1 MKILLLNQCF
11 YPDVVA
17 TAQYTSD
24 LASMLT
30 GRGHQVTVI
39 ASNRGYDD
47 PSNRFPGKESWN
59 GVQIVRVPCLATGK
73 GKRWK
78 RALNIA
84 SFFLTCCSRLL
95 LIQKFEVVIALTS
108 PPLISAL
115 AAMFIRIRGGRFIF
129 WIMDLNPDE
138 AIAAGWLKEGSRT
151 ARLLESVLRFSANT
165 ADRVVVLDRFMSD
178 RMVAKG
184 LSARKIS
191 ILPPWSHDQEVAY
204 DAEGRA
210 AFRATHGLAE
220 KYVVMYSGNHSP
232 CHPLETVLQ
241 AALALADEQG
251 ISFCFVGGGSEYAN
265 VRSFAERHNLR
276 NVVLLRYQKLTDLA
290 ASLSSAD
297 LHLVVM
303 GQRLVGLVHP
313 SKIYNVLAIGVPM
326 LYVGPADSH
335 LGDIAEA
342 NPDLPIT
349 RLEHGDVTGV
359 VARIRLGASG
369 MVPNERM
376 REVARAFSAN
386 RILAQHADVLES
398 LEEPVEPGVRLPI
411 QHVPPVVRRRQTED
425 V

>member
-30 GRGHQVTVI
+30 GRGHEVTVI

-47 PSNRFPGKESWN
+47 PTNRFPGKECWN
-59 GVQIVRVPCLATGK
+59 GVRIVRVPCLATGK

-95 LIQKFEVVIALTS
+95 LMRRFDVVIALTS

-138 AIAAGWLKEGSRT
+138 AIAAGWLQAGSRT

-184 LSARKIS
+184 LPIRKIS
-191 ILPPWSHDQEVAY
+191 ILPPWSHDREVAY
-204 DAEGRA
+204 DEEGRA
-210 AFRATHGLAE
+210 LFRAEHGLTE

-232 CHPLETVLQ
+232 CHPLQTVLE
-241 AALALADEQG
+241 AALALADEPD
-251 ISFCFVGGGSEYAN
+251 IAFCFVGGGSEYAK
-265 VRSFAERHNLR
+265 VHAFAKRHHLR
-276 NVVLLRYQKLTDLA
+276 NIVLLRYQKLTDLS

-297 LHLVVM
+297 LHVVVM
-303 GQRLVGLVHP
+303 GQGLVGLVHP

-326 LYVGPADSH
+326 LYVGPAASH
-335 LGDIAEA
+335 LGDIADA

-349 RLEHGDVTGV
+349 RVEHGDVTGV
-359 VARIRLGASG
+359 VARVRLGASG

-376 REVARAFSAN
+376 REVARNFSAN
-386 RILAQHADVLES
+386 RILSFHADILAS
-398 LEEPVEPGVRLPI
+398 LEQAPDPGIRLPVKHG
-411 QHVPPVVRRRQTED
+411 QPAVSRLPTED
-425 V
+425 L